1 MEISRL
7 ITILGPTASGKTK
20 LATLLAHQIDA
31 EIISADSRQIYKGL
45 DIGTGKDLQDYIV
58 NDKTIPYHLIDIAE
72 PSEEYNV
79 FRFKQDFINAA
90 TEITNRK
97 KEIILC
103 GGTGLYLDSV
113 LKDYQFFKV
122 PQNQKLREELDKLS
136 LDELVAKLSS
146 MKKVH
151 LVSDMKNRVR
161 LIRAI
166 EIATFSQE
174 TTQNSE
180 TIKINNSLVVGI
192 LLPRE
197 IVRER
202 ISKRLNERLEQ
213 GMIDEVKALIKNGVA
228 IERLI
233 ALGLEYRFVSLYLI
247 GKINYDELYSQLE
260 TAIHQFSKRQMTWFR
275 RMEKIGIPI
284 TWIDGLLDDSQ
295 KIQLIIDNLQHLRK
309 Q

>member
-1 MEISRL
+1 M
-7 ITILGPTASGKTK
+7 
-20 LATLLAHQIDA
+20 
-31 EIISADSRQIYKGL
+31 

-161 LIRAI
+161 LIRAM

-174 TTQNSE
+174 TSQNAE

-197 IVRER
+197 IVKER

-213 GMIDEVKALIKNGVA
+213 GMIDEVKAQNGVA

-233 ALGLEYRFVSLYLI
+233 VAWSIVLCLYLI
-247 GKINYDELYSQLE
+247 GKINYDELYPNLKQLFINSLN
-260 TAIHQFSKRQMTWFR
+260 AK
-275 RMEKIGIPI
+275 
-284 TWIDGLLDDSQ
+284 
-295 KIQLIIDNLQHLRK
+295 
-309 Q
+309 